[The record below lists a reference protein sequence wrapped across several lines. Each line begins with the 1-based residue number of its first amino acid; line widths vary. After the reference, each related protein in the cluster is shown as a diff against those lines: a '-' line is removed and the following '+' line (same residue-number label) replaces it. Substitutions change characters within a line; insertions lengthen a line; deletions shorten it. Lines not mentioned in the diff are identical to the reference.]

1 MGDAIMNK
9 ILIPLDGSKLSE
21 EILDHIEYLAKRSNA
36 EIILLRV
43 VPFFW
48 PDEFLHVRKM
58 GDKLDNEA
66 CQYLYAMNAK
76 LERRGIAGEVYVDEG
91 HIPGVIC
98 DFVKE
103 KEIDLIAMSTHG
115 MGGLRKWYLGSV
127 TDKVIQGS
135 SVPVLVYRNTGK
147 EVPNSHYKNILI
159 PIDGSAFS
167 ENIFSQARYLVELLN
182 TKVWFIYVIDLN
194 LMKGF
199 TTLSILNQE
208 ERLIDTVQN
217 YFPNLENRLKEAQVE
232 YEIVVKKGCPAE
244 EICAF
249 AEKNNI
255 DLIAMCTH
263 GRSGIGRWAMGSV
276 ASKVLQISSKPVL
289 LTRARN

>member
-1 MGDAIMNK
+1 MNK
-9 ILIPLDGSKLSE
+9 ILVPLDGSKLSE

-58 GDKLDNEA
+58 GDELDNEA

-76 LERRGIAGEVYVDEG
+76 LEKRGIEGEIFVDEG
-91 HIPGVIC
+91 HIPEVIC
-98 DFVKE
+98 DFASE

-115 MGGLRKWYLGSV
+115 LGGLRRSYLGSV
-127 TDKVIQGS
+127 TDKVIQVS
-135 SVPVLVYRNTGK
+135 PVPVLVYRSTGK
-147 EVPNSHYKNILI
+147 KITSSHYKNIVI
-159 PIDGSAFS
+159 PIDGSSFS

-182 TKVWFIYVIDLN
+182 AKVWFLYVIDLN

-199 TTLSILNQE
+199 ATLNIIKREEKFIENIL
-208 ERLIDTVQN
+208 D
-217 YFPNLENRLKEAQVE
+217 YFPNLKTRLKKAHVN
-232 YEIVVKKGCPAE
+232 YEIVIKKGCPAE
-244 EICAF
+244 EICSF
-249 AEKNNI
+249 TEKNNI

-263 GRSGIGRWAMGSV
+263 GRSGIGRWALGSV
-276 ASKVLQISSKPVL
+276 ANKVLQVSSKPVL
-289 LTRARN
+289 LTRAKE

>member
-1 MGDAIMNK
+1 MNK

-36 EIILLRV
+36 EIILFRV

-58 GDKLDNEA
+58 GDELDNEA

-76 LERRGIAGEVYVDEG
+76 LERRGIEGEVYVDEG
-91 HIPGVIC
+91 HIPEVIC

-115 MGGLRKWYLGSV
+115 LGGLRRWYMGSV
-127 TDKVIQGS
+127 TDKVMQVS
-135 SVPVLVYRNTGK
+135 PVPVLVYRNTGK
-147 EVPNSHYKNILI
+147 EVTSSHYKNILI

-167 ENIFSQARYLVELLN
+167 ENIFAQARYLVKLLN
-182 TKVWFIYVIDLN
+182 AKVWFLYVVDLN

-199 TTLSILNQE
+199 TTLSILKQE
-208 ERLIDTVQN
+208 ER
-217 YFPNLENRLKEAQVE
+217 
-232 YEIVVKKGCPAE
+232 
-244 EICAF
+244 
-249 AEKNNI
+249 
-255 DLIAMCTH
+255 
-263 GRSGIGRWAMGSV
+263 
-276 ASKVLQISSKPVL
+276 
-289 LTRARN
+289 